1 MKITQIKK
9 WKMFSPHNFEN
20 THSVKVGLHATSRQ
34 SLHLKSCSIICMK
47 TMVQSLNK
55 YSDCCQ
61 ILASFTKYFLR
72 YMFLKNAPLSHSQ
85 ASVLRTETHV
95 WTWISQKPLK
105 IKVCFFHSSLYQSKS
120 ASVIWDT

>member
-1 MKITQIKK
+1 
-9 WKMFSPHNFEN
+9 MFSPHNFEN

-72 YMFLKNAPLSHSQ
+72 YVSEKCSFEPLTGQ
-85 ASVLRTETHV
+85 
-95 WTWISQKPLK
+95 
-105 IKVCFFHSSLYQSKS
+105 CFAH
-120 ASVIWDT
+120 